1 MVTYLVT
8 GGTGFL
14 GRHVLPLLL
23 DRDATA
29 EVHVLVR
36 PASTAR
42 LQTLVDGMPG
52 GERVHPLIGDLTE
65 PGLGIMTAPAAD
77 HVLHLGAIYDLTAG
91 DEQATTNVDGTRSVI
106 ALARQLDA
114 TLHHV
119 SSIAVAGDHP
129 GRFTERDF
137 DLGQS
142 LPTAYHRTKFEAEKL
157 VREARDLRRRIYRP
171 SMVVGSSV
179 TGEMDKIDGP
189 YYLFPAIAALAKLPE
204 ALPVAVPRIGSVNL
218 VPVDYVAA
226 AIVELMAAPGRDG
239 QTFHLVNPRPQP
251 VREIYAALAKAADAP
266 HPAAGLP
273 GGLVRSFLTPT
284 PHPALETGRK
294 LALRGLGIPPALV
307 ENMTLPTVFAS
318 DATRD
323 ALRDTGIEVPD
334 FASYSDK
341 LWTYWIEHL
350 DPDRARR
357 SHPDGPL
364 MGRHVVITGASSGIG
379 RSSAIATA
387 LEGATVILLARR
399 TEELRSVVAE
409 IREAGGEAFG
419 YPCDITDDAA
429 VERAVEAILT
439 EHDHV
444 DMLVNNAGRSIR
456 RSLYRSTDRLHD
468 FERTMAV
475 NYFGAV
481 RLVLAFLPQMRE
493 RRFGHIVNI
502 SSAGVQFATPRF
514 SAYIASKSA
523 LDGFT
528 DVAAS
533 ETLSDGITF
542 TTIHMPL
549 VKTPMITPT
558 SHYNDG
564 PSMSP
569 ERAAAMVV
577 RALIERPKRIDV
589 PVGTLGEFGQLFT
602 PATKDRLMHQVYRM
616 FPDSQ
621 AARGEVTTDAAP
633 GPPRTEDQDGESAE
647 KHPDGQSV
655 REHNDNKPS
664 VLGRAARQI
673 GRLVP
678 GAHW

>member
-1 MVTYLVT
+1 MATYLVT

-14 GRHVLPLLL
+14 GRHVLPRIL
-23 DRDATA
+23 DRDASA
-29 EVHVLVR
+29 EIHVLVR
-36 PASTAR
+36 PASAAR
-42 LQTLVDGMPG
+42 LQTLVDAMPG
-52 GERVHPLIGDLTE
+52 GDRVHSLIGDLTE
-65 PGLGIMTAPAAD
+65 PGLGITTAPAAD
-77 HVLHLGAIYDLTAG
+77 HVLHLGAIYDLTVG
-91 DEQATTNVDGTRSVI
+91 DEQAATNVEGTRSVI

-119 SSIAVAGDHP
+119 SSIAVAGDYA
-129 GRFTERDF
+129 GRFTERDL
-137 DLGQS
+137 DLGQGF
-142 LPTAYHRTKFEAEKL
+142 PTAYHRTKFEAEKL
-157 VREARDLRRRIYRP
+157 VREAEGLRWRIYRP

-179 TGEMDKIDGP
+179 TGEMDKIDGL
-189 YYLFPAIAALAKLPE
+189 YFLFPAIAALAKLPE
-204 ALPVAVPRIGSVNL
+204 SLPVAVPRIGSVNL

-226 AIVELMAAPGRDG
+226 AIVELMAAPQRDG
-239 QTFHLVNPRPQP
+239 HTFHLVNPRPQP
-251 VREIYAALAKAADAP
+251 VREIYGALAKAAGAP
-266 HPAAGLP
+266 HPAASLP
-273 GGLVRSFLTPT
+273 GGLVRPFLTP
-284 PHPALETGRK
+284 AANSVLDTGRK
-294 LALRGLGIPPALV
+294 LALRGLKIPPVLA
-307 ENMTLPTVFAS
+307 ENSSMPAVFAS
-318 DATRD
+318 DDTQD
-323 ALRDTGIEVPD
+323 ALRGTGIQVPD
-334 FASYSDK
+334 FASYTDK
-341 LWTYWIEHL
+341 LWTYWTEHL

-357 SHPDGPL
+357 PHPDGPL
-364 MGRHVVITGASSGIG
+364 MHRHVVITGASSGIG
-379 RSSAIATA
+379 RSAAIATA
-387 LEGATVILLARR
+387 GEGARVILLARR
-399 TEELRSVVAE
+399 AEELQAVVAE
-409 IREAGGEAFG
+409 IREEGGEAFG

-429 VERAVEAILT
+429 VKRTVETILA
-439 EHDHV
+439 EHDHI

-456 RSLYRSTDRLHD
+456 RGLYRSTDRLHD

-493 RRFGHIVNI
+493 RRFGHIVNV
-502 SSAGVQFATPRF
+502 SSAGVQFASPRF
-514 SAYIASKSA
+514 SAYIASKAA

-528 DVAAS
+528 DVAAA

-549 VKTPMITPT
+549 VKTPMIQPT
-558 SHYNDG
+558 SHYNDS

-602 PATKDRLMHQVYRM
+602 PATKDRLMHQVYRR

-621 AARGEVTTDAAP
+621 AAKGEATPT
-633 GPPRTEDQDGESAE
+633 PPRFE
-647 KHPDGQSV
+647 
-655 REHNDNKPS
+655 EHADEPAGMHHDDKPS

>member
-1 MVTYLVT
+1 MATYLVT

-14 GRHVLPLLL
+14 GRHVLPQIL
-23 DRDATA
+23 DRDASA
-29 EVHVLVR
+29 EIHVLVR
-36 PASTAR
+36 PSSTER
-42 LQTLVDGMPG
+42 LQTLVDGMSG

-65 PGLGIMTAPAAD
+65 PGLGITTAPAAD
-77 HVLHLGAIYDLTAG
+77 HVLHLGAIYDLTVG

-106 ALARQLDA
+106 ALTRQLDA

-119 SSIAVAGDHP
+119 SSVAVAGDHA

-137 DLGQS
+137 DLGQGF
-142 LPTAYHRTKFEAEKL
+142 PTAYHRTKFEAEKL
-157 VREARDLRRRIYRP
+157 VREARDVRRRIYRP
-171 SMVVGSSV
+171 SIVVGDSA
-179 TGEMDKIDGP
+179 TGEMDKIDGL

-204 ALPVAVPRIGSVNL
+204 ALPVAVPRIGSINV
-218 VPVDYVAA
+218 VPVDYVSK
-226 AIVELMAAPGRDG
+226 AIVELMSAPGQDG

-251 VREIYAALAKAADAP
+251 VREIYAALAKAAGAP
-266 HPAAGLP
+266 HPAASLP
-273 GGLVRSFLTPT
+273 GGLVRPFLSHNPY
-284 PHPALETGRK
+284 PALDTGRK
-294 LALRGLGIPPALV
+294 LALRWLKIPSVLV
-307 ENMTLPTVFAS
+307 ENMTQPTVFAS
-318 DATRD
+318 EDTRE
-323 ALRDTGIEVPD
+323 ALRGKGIEIPD
-334 FASYSDK
+334 FASYADK
-341 LWTYWIEHL
+341 LWAYWTEHL

-357 SHPDGPL
+357 PHPGGPL
-364 MGRHVVITGASSGIG
+364 MHRHVVITGASSGIG
-379 RSSAIATA
+379 RSAAIATA
-387 LEGATVILLARR
+387 REGAKVILLARR
-399 TEELRSVVAE
+399 AEELDAVVTE

-429 VERAVEAILT
+429 VGRTVDTILS

-456 RSLYRSTDRLHD
+456 RSLYHSTDRLHD

-514 SAYIASKSA
+514 AAYIASKSA

-549 VKTPMITPT
+549 VKTPMIVPT
-558 SHYNDG
+558 THYNDG

-569 ERAAAMVV
+569 ESAAAMVV
-577 RALIERPKRIDV
+577 RALVERPKRIDV
-589 PVGTLGEFGQLFT
+589 PIGTIGELGQIFT
-602 PATKDRLMHQVYRM
+602 PGAKDRLMHRMYHM

-621 AARGEVTTDAAP
+621 AARGEATTDAAP
-633 GPPRTEDQDGESAE
+633 AQPRTEEHDGESAR
-647 KHPDGQSV
+647 KNRD
-655 REHNDNKPS
+655 DKPS
-664 VLGRAARQI
+664 VLGRATRQI
-673 GRLVP
+673 GRLLP